1 MKTNSITLDYGI
13 HKNPSFRNVAKA
25 SKKVLKPFVS
35 EAIEASLASL
45 SVLGAS
51 TLIANPRLI
60 KLEESKIIGEY
71 EMLETLNGKSRS
83 FAAVDIDK
91 ENNFNIERDLL
102 SNENVRSIY
111 SKKGNKDKY
120 NVSYRIFDENN
131 NKLLDLKR
139 EFNVIDGNTTSSVIN
154 NNEYT
159 NNFSLCFI
167 ETKSKTPYGVS
178 SDNLIL
184 NWKFEDLMKQLPGEF
199 FPIMKMYDVVLHEV
213 DGDNAGNA
221 FATTSSNICM
231 SSDLKNNPF
240 ILAHELGHIISNN
253 KNIEKNEELAK
264 IYEQEKETLLESNN
278 SLTISELSYFLS
290 SYTGLRELV
299 AEAFA
304 IISGLGHDT
313 NCLGARTLLL
323 MQHFPR
329 TIAKSVELLL

>member
-1 MKTNSITLDYGI
+1 MKIYSVNPDYSVY
-13 HKNPSFRNVAKA
+13 KYPSFRNISKA
-25 SKKVLKPFVS
+25 SQKVLKPVTS
-35 EAIEASLASL
+35 RAIETSLAGL

-51 TLIANPRLI
+51 TLIANPRLV
-60 KLEESKIIGEY
+60 KLEESKMVGEY
-71 EMLETLNGKSRS
+71 EMLETLNGENRS
-83 FAAVDIDK
+83 FATVDIDK
-91 ENNFNIERDLL
+91 KNNFDIERNLL
-102 SNENVRSIY
+102 SSENVKSIY
-111 SKKGNKDKY
+111 SKKGNNDKY
-120 NVSYRIFDENN
+120 NILYRIFDKNN
-131 NKLLDLKR
+131 NQLLDLKR
-139 EFNVIDGNTTSSVIN
+139 EFNVVDENTTSSVLN

-159 NNFSLCFI
+159 NKFSLCFI
-167 ETKSKTPYGVS
+167 ETKSKTPYGTY
-178 SDNLIL
+178 SDSLIL
-184 NWKFEDLMKQLPGEF
+184 NWKFEDLMKQLPGDF

-240 ILAHELGHIISNN
+240 ILAHELGHVISNN
-253 KNIEKNEELAK
+253 KNIEKNEDLAK
-264 IYEQEKETLLESNN
+264 IYEQEKETLLERDN

-290 SYTGLRELV
+290 SYTGLKEIV
-299 AEAFA
+299 AESFA

>member
-167 ETKSKTPYGVS
+167 ETKSKTLMEYL
-178 SDNLIL
+178 LI
-184 NWKFEDLMKQLPGEF
+184 
-199 FPIMKMYDVVLHEV
+199 I
-213 DGDNAGNA
+213 
-221 FATTSSNICM
+221 
-231 SSDLKNNPF
+231 
-240 ILAHELGHIISNN
+240 
-253 KNIEKNEELAK
+253 
-264 IYEQEKETLLESNN
+264 
-278 SLTISELSYFLS
+278 
-290 SYTGLRELV
+290 
-299 AEAFA
+299 
-304 IISGLGHDT
+304 
-313 NCLGARTLLL
+313 
-323 MQHFPR
+323 
-329 TIAKSVELLL
+329 